1 MAEARYLISDAA
13 RQVGVETHVL
23 RYWEDELEL
32 AIPRNDM
39 GHRYYTDYH
48 IRLFCQ
54 IRDLK
59 DRGYQ
64 LKAIRNAL
72 NKMSGAM
79 ENITITEDLMEEE
92 MKAAWKE
99 NHARAELTKEKAAGG
114 AERQSEAERREGR
127 DEVGQAGRNEAADGQ
142 ILRSGGAGQAA
153 RGGQAGSPDR
163 PCGKDG
169 EAVQELRV
177 EYDGEAEPPE
187 GSPAEESAGGG
198 TSGVSLVPAGD
209 PEPAQ
214 LLNAEEKM
222 VRFQEIMNHIIGQAV
237 EANMARISREITED
251 VSGAVSEN
259 VTDRVMKEVEYLLRV
274 SDEKEE
280 ERFKQLDETIRAYQN
295 KGKGRAEA
303 AAAKAPFFRKKRF
316 GRSGRKLF

>member
-13 RQVGVETHVL
+13 RQVDVESHVL

-32 AIPRNDM
+32 NIPRNDM

-59 DRGYQ
+59 DKGYQ
-64 LKAIRNAL
+64 LKAIKNAL

-79 ENITITEDLMEEE
+79 EDDITITEELMEEE

-99 NHARAELTKEKAAGG
+99 NHARNELAKENGKNGADKKANTSE
-114 AERQSEAERREGR
+114 ER
-127 DEVGQAGRNEAADGQ
+127 VGQAEAGGEQPGKEPEPAD
-142 ILRSGGAGQAA
+142 
-153 RGGQAGSPDR
+153 
-163 PCGKDG
+163 
-169 EAVQELRV
+169 
-177 EYDGEAEPPE
+177 EAEK
-187 GSPAEESAGGG
+187 EERG
-198 TSGVSLVPAGD
+198 SLVPA
-209 PEPAQ
+209 EKAPAAVT
-214 LLNAEEKM
+214 AEEKM
-222 VRFQEIMNHIIGQAV
+222 AQFQEIMNHIIGQAV
-237 EANMARISREITED
+237 EAHMVRISREITED

-280 ERFKQLDETIRAYQN
+280 ERFKQLDETIRAYQL

-303 AAAKAPFFRKKRF
+303 AATKVPFFKKKRF
-316 GRSGRKLF
+316 GKSGKKLY

>member
-13 RQVGVETHVL
+13 RKVEVETHVL

-39 GHRYYTDYH
+39 GHRYYTDTH

-59 DRGYQ
+59 NRGYQ
-64 LKAIRNAL
+64 LKAIKNAL
-72 NKMSGAM
+72 SKMAGAM
-79 ENITITEDLMEEE
+79 EDITITEDLMEED

-99 NHARAELTKEKAAGG
+99 TKQTMGTKEDLGNEAGG
-114 AERQSEAERREGR
+114 REK
-127 DEVGQAGRNEAADGQ
+127 EAGRERGPESDTVEIQDDADKSAGNP
-142 ILRSGGAGQAA
+142 GGAGNPGDTALSVAA
-153 RGGQAGSPDR
+153 
-163 PCGKDG
+163 
-169 EAVQELRV
+169 
-177 EYDGEAEPPE
+177 
-187 GSPAEESAGGG
+187 AEEIQVL
-198 TSGVSLVPAGD
+198 TP
-209 PEPAQ
+209 
-214 LLNAEEKM
+214 EEKM
-222 VRFQEIMNHIIGQAV
+222 ARFQEIMNHIIGQAV
-237 EANMARISREITED
+237 EANMARVSREITED
-251 VSGAVSEN
+251 VSDAVSEN

-303 AAAKAPFFRKKRF
+303 AATKTPFFRRKRF
-316 GRSGRKLF
+316 GRSGKKLF

>member
-13 RQVGVETHVL
+13 KQVDVETHVL

-39 GHRYYTDYH
+39 GHRYYTDMH

-59 DRGYQ
+59 NRGYQ
-64 LKAIRNAL
+64 LKAIKNAL
-72 NKMSGAM
+72 NKMTGAM
-79 ENITITEDLMEEE
+79 DDITITEDLMEED

-99 NHARAELTKEKAAGG
+99 TKQNMRTKEETGNENRNSDREAAGSDVRAENAQEAQDGVKEEKP
-114 AERQSEAERREGR
+114 E
-127 DEVGQAGRNEAADGQ
+127 D
-142 ILRSGGAGQAA
+142 
-153 RGGQAGSPDR
+153 
-163 PCGKDG
+163 
-169 EAVQELRV
+169 
-177 EYDGEAEPPE
+177 EAEPAALTLTE
-187 GSPAEESAGGG
+187 AGPAHIA
-198 TSGVSLVPAGD
+198 D
-209 PEPAQ
+209 M
-214 LLNAEEKM
+214 EEKM
-222 VRFQEIMNHIIGQAV
+222 LRFQEIMNHIIGQAV
-237 EANMARISREITED
+237 EANMARISQEITED

-280 ERFKQLDETIRAYQN
+280 ERFKQLDETIRSYQN

-303 AAAKAPFFRKKRF
+303 AATKTPFFKRKRF
-316 GRSGRKLF
+316 GRSGKKLF

>member
-13 RQVGVETHVL
+13 RQVDVETHVL

-59 DRGYQ
+59 NKGYQ

-99 NHARAELTKEKAAGG
+99 TSKRAELTKEKAGNG
-114 AERQSEAERREGR
+114 DERQNEPGQEDTERQDGR
-127 DEVGQAGRNEAADGQ
+127 ILGGQAAGAGASKQDACRGAADGNAN
-142 ILRSGGAGQAA
+142 SGYGDSDTG
-153 RGGQAGSPDR
+153 
-163 PCGKDG
+163 
-169 EAVQELRV
+169 
-177 EYDGEAEPPE
+177 
-187 GSPAEESAGGG
+187 
-198 TSGVSLVPAGD
+198 SLVPAREA
-209 PEPAQ
+209 EPAEI
-214 LLNAEEKM
+214 LSAEEKM
-222 VRFQEIMNHIIGQAV
+222 ARFQDIMNHIIGQAV
-237 EANMARISREITED
+237 ESNMARISQEITED
-251 VSGAVSEN
+251 VSDAVSEN

-280 ERFKQLDETIRAYQN
+280 ERFKQLDETIRAYQS

-303 AAAKAPFFRKKRF
+303 AATKVPFFKKKRF

>member
-13 RQVGVETHVL
+13 RQVKVETHVL

-64 LKAIRNAL
+64 LKAIKNAL

-79 ENITITEDLMEEE
+79 EDITITEDLMEEE

-99 NHARAELTKEKAAGG
+99 NHARAELTKEKGVNGTEKQNETERRESRTSDGQAAGG
-114 AERQSEAERREGR
+114 DLETADKDGAENEEQSRTEPGGGPDGGEDAGLIPAGERTP
-127 DEVGQAGRNEAADGQ
+127 VQAAD
-142 ILRSGGAGQAA
+142 AG
-153 RGGQAGSPDR
+153 
-163 PCGKDG
+163 
-169 EAVQELRV
+169 
-177 EYDGEAEPPE
+177 
-187 GSPAEESAGGG
+187 
-198 TSGVSLVPAGD
+198 
-209 PEPAQ
+209 
-214 LLNAEEKM
+214 EKM
-222 VRFQEIMNHIIGQAV
+222 ARFQEIMNHIIGQAV
-237 EANMARISREITED
+237 EVNMARISQEITED
-251 VSGAVSEN
+251 VSEAVSEN

-280 ERFKQLDETIRAYQN
+280 ERFRQLDETIRAYQN

-303 AAAKAPFFRKKRF
+303 AATKVPFFRKKRF
-316 GRSGRKLF
+316 GRSGKKLR